1 MSSHFVWYWRTV
13 SVAEPAT
20 SLRSVRSRKPSLL
33 HQWDALAGTREF
45 KGTEIIG
52 YDEANGGYFTR
63 FFDNAGF
70 HPEYTATVDGAAWK
84 FVEPSTRA
92 TLTVREDGEQIE
104 HVWEW
109 FQDGEWLPLCE
120 RTATRR

>member
-1 MSSHFVWYWRTV
+1 MGRQRWHPRIQGHRNHWSR
-13 SVAEPAT
+13 
-20 SLRSVRSRKPSLL
+20 RSQRRLL
-33 HQWDALAGTREF
+33 H
-45 KGTEIIG
+45 
-52 YDEANGGYFTR
+52 TR

-92 TLTVREDGEQIE
+92 TLTVWNDGDQIE

-109 FQDGEWLPLCE
+109 LQDGKWLPLCE